1 MTAPTG
7 KELSSK
13 LKSPPAALTKNRLLK
28 KLEGESLLSSLAKDL
43 KKAAGASASE
53 LVEGLTHPVSA
64 YPLALLLRD
73 AATEAPSSKRIKKLD
88 VTESRLVTGDLHVE
102 GKLIVDSTLVV
113 LGNVEARTVLVGEG
127 GTLVVGGHLQACV
140 AGGEGWLLV
149 NGDLEADLVC
159 CAYEAGELGVN
170 GTLRALLAVSSNHG
184 VRIVKNEASNFF
196 DLWDPSPKSKKYQE
210 LLSHVSP
217 KAVLPEDEDA
227 DFGVLQVDFHKLMK
241 LALSGKPFLQG

>member
-1 MTAPTG
+1 MTTPTG
-7 KELSSK
+7 KDLSAK

-28 KLEGESLLSSLAKDL
+28 KLDGEELLSSLAKDL
-43 KKAAGASASE
+43 KKAAGTSASE
-53 LVEGLTHPVSA
+53 FVGELTHPVSA

-73 AATEAPSSKRIKKLD
+73 AAIEAPVSKRIKKLD
-88 VTESRLVTGDLHVE
+88 VTEARLITGDLHVA
-102 GKLIVDSTLVV
+102 GKLTVESTLVV
-113 LGNVEARTVLVGEG
+113 LGNVEAQTILVGEG
-127 GTLVVGGHLQACV
+127 GTLVVGGNLKACV
-140 AGGEGWLLV
+140 AGGDGWLLV
-149 NGDLEADLVC
+149 NGDLDADLVC

-210 LLSHVSP
+210 LLSRITP

-227 DFGVLQVDFHKLMK
+227 DFGVLQVDFHRLMK
-241 LALSGKPFLQG
+241 LAQSGKPFLQG